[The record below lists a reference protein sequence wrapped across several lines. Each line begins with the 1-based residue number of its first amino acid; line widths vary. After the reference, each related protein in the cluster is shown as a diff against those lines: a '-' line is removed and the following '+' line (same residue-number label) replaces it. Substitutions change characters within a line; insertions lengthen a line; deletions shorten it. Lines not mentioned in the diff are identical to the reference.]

1 MAIQYWIN
9 KGNKKKNKFIHFKNG
24 YHGDTSGAMSVSDP
38 DEGMHSLFHKYLNK
52 NFFSDL
58 PQVV

>member
-1 MAIQYWIN
+1 
-9 KGNKKKNKFIHFKNG
+9 
-24 YHGDTSGAMSVSDP
+24 MSVSDP

-58 PQVV
+58 PHNIKLEKKLECILKK